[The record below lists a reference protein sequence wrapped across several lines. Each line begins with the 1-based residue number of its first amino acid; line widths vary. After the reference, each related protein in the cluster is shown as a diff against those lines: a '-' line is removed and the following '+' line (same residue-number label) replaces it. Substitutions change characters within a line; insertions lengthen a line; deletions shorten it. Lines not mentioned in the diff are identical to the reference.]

1 MFGAVTVD
9 GKVCEG
15 GSCEEILD
23 KVTETGSPLVE
34 LLFKCFCLCNECSF
48 IHDPL
53 TKKEHLQGSSQDELL
68 LLEVAEKHG
77 LCKLIART
85 QTKFVLTV
93 KDA

>member
-1 MFGAVTVD
+1 M
-9 GKVCEG
+9 CEG
-15 GSCEEILD
+15 GSTEEILN
-23 KVTETGSPLVE
+23 KVTETDSPLIE

-53 TKKEHLQGSSQDELL
+53 TKKEYLQGSSQDELL
-68 LLEVAEKHG
+68 LLEIAEKYD

-85 QTKFVLTV
+85 QTKFVLRM